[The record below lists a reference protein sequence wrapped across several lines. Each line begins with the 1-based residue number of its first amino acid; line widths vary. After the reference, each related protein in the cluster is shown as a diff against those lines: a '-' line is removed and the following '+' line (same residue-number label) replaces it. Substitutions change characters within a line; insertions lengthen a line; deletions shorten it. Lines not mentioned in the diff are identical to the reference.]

1 MAVVTETGSFA
12 VPAERLWELVSDFG
26 GIAKY
31 MDGVDECVVEG
42 EGIGALRKIPIGNDH
57 VVESLD
63 VLDLES
69 LTLVYSMVSGPM
81 PFRDYSASMVV
92 TRDGEDTCLLTW
104 TGTFEAHGVPIEKA
118 ERIAGGLYRGGIEG
132 YRRAFEV

>member
-42 EGIGALRKIPIGNDH
+42 EGIGALRKIPIG
-57 VVESLD
+57 
-63 VLDLES
+63 
-69 LTLVYSMVSGPM
+69 
-81 PFRDYSASMVV
+81 
-92 TRDGEDTCLLTW
+92 
-104 TGTFEAHGVPIEKA
+104 K
-118 ERIAGGLYRGGIEG
+118 
-132 YRRAFEV
+132 